1 MDYQTRFDVVV
12 DHVRKNGA
20 PDLLEQLIDE
30 RKQEA
35 EKLANSPRDMAAFV
49 KNNEKLRPYF
59 NLDVLERTKRSPVDP
74 TSELYEKH
82 VNAAFEAYASGVVM
96 LKRTPAESWVALQ
109 QAWTKEIASYG
120 DAYKIEALRD
130 KQRDVSLQVRESVQ
144 DIAALGHMTDLAAV
158 RAALGVKRLSE
169 HRVEKLNEA
178 TRAYF
183 MQSTAAQA
191 ALAAG
196 DVKRAE
202 EAEAQAEGAM
212 TLLRSHPM
220 GYAHIGRS
228 ARDVMAG
235 RRAAE
240 EVATTGQAMV
250 DDAKSKALVGMIDK
264 KLQESGA
271 DINSVN
277 RFIALTEMEKEWAQA
292 KDRRYKPYAKA
303 LGFAYAREIVQDPE
317 KIALVSQA
325 SPEASER
332 ALILHE
338 RYDRYRE
345 TVERPPEALN
355 LEKEEDEKAQKKQDT
370 KEKITAQADKERE
383 GYQITDRFNPFA
395 EKVDQAIKLGYL
407 ERLQEADKN
416 NLDAIPK
423 KENRHLI
430 ELAEEAKF
438 SSITSLEATLKSGG
452 DNQALAF
459 PLNSFAAGGHVSR
472 ALATQPKENLKAM
485 YDNTLLL
492 RNEFLK
498 DVHASSDTMKASIDE
513 IEMGRRA
520 LAKVMI
526 QTKMVKDDELAK
538 DYIKLRSDAG
548 KALPE
553 HMKLEPRHYERRD
566 EPSRGAQAMK
576 DVAKAAAG
584 ITGSTIS
591 GAVEIW
597 KRAGR
602 DADILG

>member
-1 MDYQTRFDVVV
+1 MDYQTRFDMVV
-12 DHVRKNGA
+12 DQIRKNGA
-20 PDLLEQLIDE
+20 PDVLEQLIYE

-35 EKLANSPRDMAAFV
+35 EKLANAPRQMAEFV
-49 KNNEKLRPYF
+49 KQHEKLRPYF
-59 NLDVLERTKRSPVDP
+59 NLDVLEKTKRSPVES

-82 VNAAFEAYASGVVM
+82 VDDAFKAYSGGAVM

-109 QAWTKEIASYG
+109 QAWTKELGAYG

-130 KQRDVSLQVRESVQ
+130 KQKDVSLQVRESVQ

-158 RAALGVKRLSE
+158 RAALGLKRLPE
-169 HRVEKLNEA
+169 HHVERLNDA

-183 MQSTAAQA
+183 MQSTASQV
-191 ALAAG
+191 ALASG
-196 DVKRAE
+196 DMKRAE
-202 EAEAQAEGAM
+202 EAEARTEEAM
-212 TLLRSHPM
+212 VVLRDHPM

-228 ARDVMAG
+228 ARDIMSG

-250 DDAKSKALVGMIDK
+250 DDAKSKTLVGMIDK
-264 KLQESGA
+264 RLQDQGA

-277 RFIALTEMEKEWAQA
+277 RFIALTELEKEWAQV
-292 KDRRYKPYAKA
+292 KDRTYKPYAKA
-303 LGFAYAREIVQDPE
+303 LGFAYAREIVNDPE

-332 ALILHE
+332 ALLLHE
-338 RYDRYRE
+338 RHDKYRE
-345 TVERPPEALN
+345 TVERPLEMVN
-355 LEKEEDEKAQKKQDT
+355 LEKEANERTEKKREVQD
-370 KEKITAQADKERE
+370 KIAATADKERE

-395 EKVDQAIKLGYL
+395 EKVDHAIKQGYL
-407 ERLQEADKN
+407 ERLEEADKN
-416 NLDAIPK
+416 NLDVVPK
-423 KENRHLI
+423 KENKHLI
-430 ELAEEAKF
+430 ELAEEAKS
-438 SSITSLEATLKSGG
+438 SSITSLESTLKG
-452 DNQALAF
+452 DGNDQALAL

-472 ALATQPKENLKAM
+472 VLASQPEETLKTM

-498 DVHASSDTMKASIDE
+498 DVHASSDTMKTSIDE

-526 QTKMVKDDELAK
+526 QTNVMKDDDIAK
-538 DYIKLRSDAG
+538 DYITLRSDAG

-553 HMKLEPRHYERRD
+553 HMKLEPRHYGPK
-566 EPSRGAQAMK
+566 EPHRGAQAVK
-576 DVAKAAAG
+576 DLVNAG
-584 ITGSTIS
+584 AEIAGSTIN
-591 GAVEIW
+591 GAVDIW